1 MIIYPSVQWEE
12 KKINSKILE
21 RNIILYMGVQGGK
34 EKSLQHPVFP
44 GGHPSKY

>member
-1 MIIYPSVQWEE
+1 MIISISPMGR
-12 KKINSKILE
+12 KKIKSKILE